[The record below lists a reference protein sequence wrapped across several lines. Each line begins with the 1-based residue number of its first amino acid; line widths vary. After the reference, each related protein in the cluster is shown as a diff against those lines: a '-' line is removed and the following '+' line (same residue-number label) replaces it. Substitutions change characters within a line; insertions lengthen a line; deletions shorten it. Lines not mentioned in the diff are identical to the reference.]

1 MYFAVNPTSPTL
13 PAQIAQEIESFRTQH
28 EDAPFHVIALV
39 DGAFDEQFFKS
50 YPQSRWPRHSLYAN
64 TSLQSLGMAA
74 PQLTTFNG
82 QPGGLTKWLEN
93 LFSECSGKP
102 MLSIIA
108 SAIDAESLQQ
118 HLLPYLVC
126 RTEDTVEWP
135 VRWGDSRI
143 LPALMDTLSP
153 VRREHLLSPIYCW
166 WSPKRQGKKLKWLGP
181 GATSP
186 LAAEFDKLPM
196 DDATFAALLEL
207 SEPDS
212 ILSSIYDT
220 QPDVLHAHD
229 PVQAYGAVS
238 RHLKIASGHRIEAAR
253 ARHHFGVLA
262 LTLWD
267 DFTNH
272 PAMMAALSRILSGS
286 EYFEEI
292 SKLPAS
298 FWNAAEKNRSIQS
311 NISSRRIF

>member
-13 PAQIAQEIESFRTQH
+13 PAQIAQEIESLRTQH

-50 YPQSRWPRHSLYAN
+50 YPRSRWPRHSLYAN
-64 TSLQSLGMAA
+64 TSLQSLGAAA

-82 QPGGLTKWLEN
+82 KPDGLSKWLEN
-93 LFSECSGKP
+93 LFSECTGKP

-108 SAIDAESLQQ
+108 SAIDAELLQQ

-135 VRWGDSRI
+135 VRWGDTRI
-143 LPALMDTLSP
+143 LPGLMDVLSH
-153 VRREHLLSPIYCW
+153 VQKEHLLSPIYRLW
-166 WSPKRQGKKLKWLGP
+166 TANREGGELTWH
-181 GATSP
+181 GAGTPTP
-186 LAAEFDKLPM
+186 LPAEFDKLPM
-196 DDATFAALLEL
+196 EDAAFAALVDL

-212 ILSSIYDT
+212 ILSSIYDS
-220 QPDVLHAHD
+220 QPDVLRAHD
-229 PVQAYGAVS
+229 PVKAFGAVS
-238 RHLKIASGHRIEAAR
+238 RHLKVASSHRIEAAK
-253 ARHHFGVLA
+253 ARYHFSVLS
-262 LTLWD
+262 LILWD
-267 DFTNH
+267 EFTKH
-272 PAMMAALSRILSGS
+272 PAMATTLSRALNGG

-298 FWNAAEKNRSIQS
+298 FWDAAEE
-311 NISSRRIF
+311 SRPTHSTD